1 MNPSTAL
8 ATVLVDELARCGLA
22 EAVVA
27 PGSRNAPL
35 AMALWE
41 HAERSAGRLRLHVRI
56 DERSAAFL
64 ALGLAK
70 VSGRPVAVVCTSG
83 TAAAHFHAAVIE
95 AGEAGVP
102 LLVLT
107 ADRPP
112 ELRGTGA
119 NQTIDQLKLYGD
131 AVRWFCEVG
140 VPEARP
146 GMNAYWRSLACRAW
160 ASASGAA
167 GTAPGPVHLNL
178 PLREPLVPATAGAGD
193 PGGEGRG
200 AGDPGEG
207 LAGEATGWPEPLAGR
222 PGGGPWTVI
231 GGTTAPAALELPW
244 TERGV
249 VICGDGSAD
258 PAALQ
263 QLAGEAGWPVL
274 AEPSSGARAGPNAP
288 AAYPYLLDS
297 PEFVAAHRPDLII
310 SAGLPGLSRG
320 QLAYLKAAS
329 PSGAAPRHV
338 VVAQAPGRWADPAR
352 TATDVA
358 AAVRLA
364 GPGPSGSTGWL
375 ASWLA
380 AGEAAAAAA
389 AGILGAD
396 DALSEP
402 RLARDLAAALPDG
415 ALLWAASSLPI
426 RDLDQQMAPR
436 AGVTVLANRGASG
449 IDGLISSACG
459 AALAHQRAGG
469 GPAVALLGDLAFLHD
484 APGLFAGPDEPRPDL
499 VLVVVNN
506 DGGGIFSLL
515 EQAAFP
521 GPFERVFGTPH
532 RGALAQAAA
541 AAGCPRRSWTGPP
554 AWPVRCAGTA
564 TGPGPGSGW
573 WRCGPAGWR
582 ERRCAAACGWRA
594 RPRRAR
600 LPVPAR
606 PTRAREAR
614 PARSE
619 PVRRARLSGLPGPGQ
634 ASSANCMGRNLAWVS
649 ASSAAG
655 SEPLTMPPPANSRAR
670 APSTSAQR
678 SAMPHSPLPCASTQ
692 PTGPA

>member
-1 MNPSTAL
+1 VNPSTAF
-8 ATVLVDELARCGLA
+8 AAALVDELARCGLA
-22 EAVVA
+22 EAVIA

-41 HAERSAGRLRLHVRI
+41 HAQRSEGRLRLHVRI

-70 VSGRPVAVVCTSG
+70 VSRRPVAVVCTSG

-95 AGEAGVP
+95 ADESAVP

-119 NQTIDQLKLYGD
+119 NQTIDQLKLYGN

-160 ASASGAA
+160 ALASGAA

-178 PLREPLVPATAGAGD
+178 PLREPLVPDTADAGD
-193 PGGEGRG
+193 PGGADGDARDEDAGGPGAADRD
-200 AGDPGEG
+200 AGDPGTG
-207 LAGEATGWPEPLAGR
+207 NPGRQDPGAGRVGEATGWPEPLAGR
-222 PGGGPWTVI
+222 PGGAPWTAI
-231 GGTTAPAALELPW
+231 GGTAAPAALELPW

-249 VICGDGSAD
+249 VICGDSCAD
-258 PAALQ
+258 PAALLR
-263 QLAGEAGWPVL
+263 LAEEAGWPVM
-274 AEPSSGARAGPNAP
+274 AEPSSGARAGPSAL

-297 PEFVAAHRPDLII
+297 PEFVAGHRPDLIV
-310 SAGLPGLSRG
+310 SCGRPGLSRG
-320 QLAYLKAAS
+320 QLAYLKTAS

-338 VVAQAPGRWADPAR
+338 VVAQAPGRWADPDR
-352 TATDVA
+352 SATDVA

-364 GPGPSGSTGWL
+364 GPGPPGGTGWL

-380 AGEAAAAAA
+380 ADEAAGAAA
-389 AGILGAD
+389 AGIFGAD

-484 APGLFAGPDEPRPDL
+484 TPGLFAGPDEPRPDL
-499 VLVVVNN
+499 ILVVVNN

-532 RGALAQAAA
+532 GGALAQAAA
-541 AAGCPRRSWTGPP
+541 AAGLSATILDRASGLAGALRGDGHRPGAGIRVVE
-554 AWPVRCAGTA
+554 VRTSRAAGTA
-564 TGPGPGSGW
+564 LRGRLRAACT
-573 WRCGPAGWR
+573 
-582 ERRCAAACGWRA
+582 AAAAQADRTHPA
-594 RPRRAR
+594 P
-600 LPVPAR
+600 PAR
-606 PTRAREAR
+606 PTRPAR
-614 PARSE
+614 PR
-619 PVRRARLSGLPGPGQ
+619 
-634 ASSANCMGRNLAWVS
+634 
-649 ASSAAG
+649 
-655 SEPLTMPPPANSRAR
+655 
-670 APSTSAQR
+670 
-678 SAMPHSPLPCASTQ
+678 
-692 PTGPA
+692 

>member
-1 MNPSTAL
+1 VNPATAL

-41 HAERSAGRLRLHVRI
+41 QAARSSGRPRLHVRI

-70 VSGRPVAVVCTSG
+70 LSRRPVAVVCTSG

-95 AGEAGVP
+95 ADEAGVP

-119 NQTIDQLKLYGD
+119 NQTVDQLKLYGD

-140 VPEARP
+140 APEALP

-160 ASASGAA
+160 ASAA
-167 GTAPGPVHLNL
+167 GTAGTMPGPVHLNL
-178 PLREPLVPATAGAGD
+178 SLREPLVPDGAEAGPVGQGVARPAAAGHSAVNAGA
-193 PGGEGRG
+193 
-200 AGDPGEG
+200 AGPAAHG
-207 LAGEATGWPEPLAGR
+207 GWPEPLAGR
-222 PGGGPWTVI
+222 AGGLPWTVI
-231 GGTTAPAALELPW
+231 GGAPPPPVLELPW

-258 PAALQ
+258 PAALMR
-263 QLAGEAGWPVL
+263 LAAEAGWPVL
-274 AEPSSGARAGPNAP
+274 AEPSSGARTGPGAL
-288 AAYPYLLDS
+288 AAYPYLLES
-297 PEFVAAHRPDLII
+297 AGFVARHRPEVIV
-310 SAGLPGLSRG
+310 SAGRPGLSRA
-320 QLAYLKAAS
+320 QLGYLKTAG
-329 PSGAAPRHV
+329 PDGAPPRHV
-338 VVAQAPGRWADPAR
+338 VIAQGPGRWADPAR

-364 GPGPSGSTGWL
+364 GGRPAGTGWL

-380 AGEAAAAAA
+380 ADAA
-389 AGILGAD
+389 AGDAVSAILDAD
-396 DALSEP
+396 DAPSEP
-402 RLARDLAAALPDG
+402 RLARDLAAGLPDG

-436 AGVTVLANRGASG
+436 AGVTVLASRGASG
-449 IDGLISSACG
+449 IDGLISSASG

-469 GPAVALLGDLAFLHD
+469 GPAAALLGDLAFLHD
-484 APGLFAGPDEPRPDL
+484 APGLFAGPEEPRPDL
-499 VLVVVNN
+499 LLVVVNN

-521 GPFERVFGTPH
+521 APFERVFGTPH
-532 RGALAQAAA
+532 GGALGQVAA
-541 AAGCPRRSWTGPP
+541 AAGIPAVTLERASDLAGVLKGEGLPGTGIRMVE
-554 AWPVRCAGTA
+554 VRTSRAAGTA
-564 TGPGPGSGW
+564 LRGRLRAAGVAAAARAGPG
-573 WRCGPAGWR
+573 
-582 ERRCAAACGWRA
+582 
-594 RPRRAR
+594 
-600 LPVPAR
+600 
-606 PTRAREAR
+606 
-614 PARSE
+614 
-619 PVRRARLSGLPGPGQ
+619 
-634 ASSANCMGRNLAWVS
+634 
-649 ASSAAG
+649 
-655 SEPLTMPPPANSRAR
+655 
-670 APSTSAQR
+670 
-678 SAMPHSPLPCASTQ
+678 
-692 PTGPA
+692 